1 MGPVISGPRMLFSYG
16 SGRTGQ
22 ERKGGI
28 HSVRREPVEGTIFT
42 EGTCQLATGQTRRMT

>member
-1 MGPVISGPRMLFSYG
+1 MLFFDG

-28 HSVRREPVEGTIFT
+28 HSVRREPVEEYYFYR
-42 EGTCQLATGQTRRMT
+42 EGPANGSKRRMT